1 MATTLIFCPQC
12 SEWKPAENGRVNQAK
27 NKGLPLYCGRVCAG
41 LARRIPVI
49 PLEEKKLLKREYDM
63 QYRTKN
69 KKWISRKRSAY
80 FQNTYDPEK
89 ARKVRKE
96 RMPMHVEYCRRPEYK
111 AWKGQYDR
119 KHRAKKQFGE
129 EFADAFLLLQ
139 QVEKEIEV
147 RIDRNE
153 IYRQNGTQCKSAKRR
168 REYERITNQSPR
180 SSTRKT

>member
-12 SEWKPAENGRVNQAK
+12 GEWKPAENGRVNQAK

-41 LARRIPVI
+41 LARRSPAI
-49 PLEEKKLLKREYDM
+49 PLVEKKLLKREYDM
-63 QYRTKN
+63 QYRAKN
-69 KKWISRKRSAY
+69 KDLIRKKKSEH
-80 FQNTYDPEK
+80 FQKTYDPEK

-111 AWKGQYDR
+111 EWKEKYDR
-119 KHRAKKQFGE
+119 KHRAVKQFGADY
-129 EFADAFLLLQ
+129 ADAFLVLQ
-139 QVEKEIEV
+139 KIENEIDI

-153 IYRQNGTQCKSAKRR
+153 IYRQNGTVNKSTKRR
-168 REYERITNQSPR
+168 REYERITNQNAR